1 LIAKRNPVTRSQR
14 QRGAELRYVQSGRAH
29 RACKIGRE
37 LKGKQGISMG
47 EAKHRRM
54 AAEARRAQLSRAVEQ
69 VGLAL
74 RRLATA
80 ASSHLG
86 SDCYLHAELGR
97 HLMADL
103 GFDCK
108 IAVGFAA
115 WRVGRGDADVIAH
128 TLHTAGYLPP
138 GAKGFA
144 YHAWLVVDNCV
155 VNLTTYQIARKAREL
170 DAADGGHT
178 TVDWCPDSLIL
189 PLRQVRSY
197 DYVAKAPD
205 AGHAY
210 YESHPGLP
218 ARMAATFTL
227 DREDLAAARVLL
239 ANPEMQVIG
248 PNQISDESGG
258 A

>member
-1 LIAKRNPVTRSQR
+1 
-14 QRGAELRYVQSGRAH
+14 
-29 RACKIGRE
+29 
-37 LKGKQGISMG
+37 MG
-47 EAKHRRM
+47 EAKRRQDRS
-54 AAEARRAQLSRAVEQ
+54 AATEARRAQLTQAVEQ

-103 GFDCK
+103 GFACE

-115 WRVGRGDADVIAH
+115 WRVGRGDGDVIAH
-128 TLHTAGYLPP
+128 TPNTAGYLPP
-138 GAKGFA
+138 GVKGFP
-144 YHAWLVVDNCV
+144 YHAWLVVDECIV
-155 VNLTTYQIARKAREL
+155 DLTTYQIARKAREL

-197 DYVAKAPD
+197 SYVAKAPD

-210 YESHPGLP
+210 YESRPTLP
-218 ARMAATFTL
+218 AQMAATFTL
-227 DREDLAAARVLL
+227 DLEDLATARVLL

-248 PNQISDESGG
+248 PNQIGGEAGG